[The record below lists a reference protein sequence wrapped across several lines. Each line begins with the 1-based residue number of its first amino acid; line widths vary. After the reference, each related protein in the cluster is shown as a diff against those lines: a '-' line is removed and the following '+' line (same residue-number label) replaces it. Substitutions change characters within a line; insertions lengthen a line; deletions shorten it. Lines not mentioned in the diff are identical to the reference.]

1 MAGSREGGLKASQIM
16 KEKYG
21 KDYYRELGRRGGKI
35 TGALKGFSV
44 YPDKAKEY
52 GKTAGKKSKR
62 GYKWLRDS
70 DGYRYYVSRQDGDTY
85 RFRIDASGSSCGE
98 RELVNNEG
106 VNHNG
111 QNYE

>member
-1 MAGSREGGLKASQIM
+1 MAGSKKGGAKASQIM

-21 KDYYRELGRRGGKI
+21 EDYYRELGRRGGKN
-35 TGALKGFSV
+35 TGALKGFSA

-62 GYKWLRDS
+62 GYKWLEDL
-70 DGYRYYVSRQDGDTY
+70 DGYRYYTSKQDGNTY

-98 RELVNNEG
+98 GELVNNKG
-106 VNHNG
+106 VNHSEQG
-111 QNYE
+111 YK

>member
-21 KDYYRELGRRGGKI
+21 EDYYRELGRRGGKI

-44 YPDKAKEY
+44 HPDKAKEY

-70 DGYRYYVSRQDGDTY
+70 GRHRYYMSKQDGNIY
-85 RFRIDASGSSCGE
+85 RFRIDASGSSCCE
-98 RELVNNEG
+98 RELVNNKG
-106 VNHNG
+106 VNHN
-111 QNYE
+111 E

>member
-1 MAGSREGGLKASQIM
+1 MAGSREGGAKASQIM

-21 KDYYRELGRRGGKI
+21 EDYYRELGRRGGKLS
-35 TGALKGFSV
+35 GALKGFSV

-52 GKTAGKKSKR
+52 GKIAGKKSKR

-70 DGYRYYVSRQDGDTY
+70 GGHRYYISKQDGNTY

-98 RELVNNEG
+98 RELVNSEG
-106 VNHNG
+106 VNHN
-111 QNYE
+111 E